1 MKPKNLIALFFAS
14 LMVISLTDCE
24 ADDHD
29 DLETMYPEAIQEPTD
44 SDMDMTSKKGE
55 MFPAFEGKDL
65 DGNTV
70 KSDEFFSENAVTVI
84 NFWFTTCGP
93 CVNELHDLEELYEEL
108 KEEGGTL
115 IGINVFTLDG
125 NKADIS
131 QAKEVLEKKGATY
144 PNIYFDSDSEAGKF
158 TNNIF
163 AYPTTYVVD
172 RSGTIIGEPIIGSIT
187 DEKQEEALE
196 KLIEEVIPDMD

>member
-14 LMVISLTDCE
+14 LMVISLTACE

-55 MFPAFEGKDL
+55 MFPAFEGKDF

-70 KSDEFFSENAVTVI
+70 KSDELFSENAVTVI

-158 TNNIF
+158 TNGIL

>member
-14 LMVISLTDCE
+14 LMVISLTACE

-44 SDMDMTSKKGE
+44 SDMDMTSKKGA

-70 KSDEFFSENAVTVI
+70 KSDELFSENAVTVI

-158 TNNIF
+158 TNGIL

-196 KLIEEVIPDMD
+196 KLIEKVVPDMD

>member
-1 MKPKNLIALFFAS
+1 
-14 LMVISLTDCE
+14 
-24 ADDHD
+24 
-29 DLETMYPEAIQEPTD
+29 
-44 SDMDMTSKKGE
+44 

-70 KSDEFFSENAVTVI
+70 KSDELFSENAVTVI

-144 PNIYFDSDSEAGKF
+144 PNIYFDSNSEAGKF

-196 KLIEEVIPDMD
+196 KLIEKVVPDMD

>member
-1 MKPKNLIALFFAS
+1 MKPKNLIALFFAA
-14 LMVISLTDCE
+14 LMVISLTACE

-70 KSDEFFSENAVTVI
+70 KSDELFSENAVTVI

>member
-14 LMVISLTDCE
+14 LMVISLTACE

-44 SDMDMTSKKGE
+44 SDMDMTSMKGE

-144 PNIYFDSDSEAGKF
+144 PNIYFDSNSEAGKF

>member
-1 MKPKNLIALFFAS
+1 MKPKNLIALFFAA
-14 LMVISLTDCE
+14 LMVISLTACE

>member
-1 MKPKNLIALFFAS
+1 M
-14 LMVISLTDCE
+14 
-24 ADDHD
+24 
-29 DLETMYPEAIQEPTD
+29 
-44 SDMDMTSKKGE
+44 
-55 MFPAFEGKDL
+55 
-65 DGNTV
+65 
-70 KSDEFFSENAVTVI
+70 
-84 NFWFTTCGP
+84 
-93 CVNELHDLEELYEEL
+93 NELHDLEELYEEL

-115 IGINVFTLDG
+115 IGINVFTLEG

-196 KLIEEVIPDMD
+196 KLIEEVIPDTD

>member
-14 LMVISLTDCE
+14 LMVISLTACE

-44 SDMDMTSKKGE
+44 SDMDMTSKKGA

-70 KSDEFFSENAVTVI
+70 KSDELFSENAVTVI

-115 IGINVFTLDG
+115 IGINVFTLGG

-144 PNIYFDSDSEAGKF
+144 PNIYFDSNSEAGKF

-196 KLIEEVIPDMD
+196 KLIEKVVPDMD

>member
-14 LMVISLTDCE
+14 LMVISLTACE

-70 KSDEFFSENAVTVI
+70 KSDELFSENAVTVI

-115 IGINVFTLDG
+115 IGINVFTLGG

-144 PNIYFDSDSEAGKF
+144 PNIYFDSNSEAGKF
-158 TNNIF
+158 TNGIL

>member
-14 LMVISLTDCE
+14 LMVISLTACE

-70 KSDEFFSENAVTVI
+70 KSDELFSENAVTVI

-115 IGINVFTLDG
+115 IGINVFTLGG

-144 PNIYFDSDSEAGKF
+144 PNIYFDSNSEAGKF

>member
-14 LMVISLTDCE
+14 LMVISLTACE

-44 SDMDMTSKKGE
+44 SDMDMTSKKGA

-70 KSDEFFSENAVTVI
+70 KSDELFSENAVTVI

-144 PNIYFDSDSEAGKF
+144 PNIYFDSNSEAGKF

>member
-14 LMVISLTDCE
+14 LMVISLTACE

>member
-14 LMVISLTDCE
+14 LMVISLTACE

-55 MFPAFEGKDL
+55 MFPAFEGKDF

-70 KSDEFFSENAVTVI
+70 KSDELFSENAVTVI

-115 IGINVFTLDG
+115 IGINVFTLGG

-144 PNIYFDSDSEAGKF
+144 PNIYFDSNSEAGKF